1 MKVDNKKLLTIFAI
15 VFVDLLGFSILIPLI
30 PFYAK
35 EFQASDTV
43 IGLLVASYAAAQL
56 VGAPLLG
63 RLSDKYGRRP
73 VLLISILGTI
83 AGFVMLIFANSL
95 WLLFLS
101 RIIDGLTGGNI
112 SVAQA
117 YITDVTDEK
126 NRAKGLGLIGAAFGI
141 GFIVGPA
148 LGGLLSSLGANFS
161 GFISWEYALP
171 ALAAAALATFNF
183 FAVYFWLP
191 ESLTKEQMEEAAANP
206 QKSALSWSALQKAFA
221 RPLVG
226 SLLKTRFFFSLAFA
240 MFQTVFALYALDRF
254 GFGASET
261 AFVLTYIGVLIAVVQ
276 GGLIGR
282 LTVRYDESKLLFL
295 SVILMSGSLFA
306 WAFTPT
312 IWVLLIIMIPLAF
325 SGGVFNTVINSELTK
340 SVMPQEIGGTLG
352 LSAALES
359 ATRVLAPTMGGVLL
373 DTMGSW
379 APGIAGAVLTAV
391 LIPYVWKQIVN
402 QPIPT
407 FAMPENQP
415 VSSGD

>member
-1 MKVDNKKLLTIFAI
+1 MQINNKKLITIFAI

-83 AGFVMLIFANSL
+83 AGFIMLIFANSL
-95 WLLFLS
+95 ELLFLS
-101 RIIDGLTGGNI
+101 RIVDGLTGGNI

-117 YITDVTDEK
+117 YITDITDEK
-126 NRAKGLGLIGAAFGI
+126 NRAKGLGLIGAAFGL

-148 LGGLLSSLGANFS
+148 LGGLLSTIGANFS
-161 GFISWEYALP
+161 GFLAWEYALP
-171 ALAAAALATFNF
+171 ALAATVLASFNWL
-183 FAVYFWLP
+183 AVYFWLP
-191 ESLTKEQMEEAAANP
+191 ESLTKEQMAEAAANP
-206 QKSALSWSALQKAFA
+206 QKNAFSWHALQVAFA

-226 SLLKTRFFFSLAFA
+226 PLLKTRFFFSLAFA

-254 GFGASET
+254 GFGAAET
-261 AFVLTYIGVLIAVVQ
+261 AYVLTYVGIIIAVVQ

-282 LTVRYDESKLLFL
+282 LTARFDEGNLLFV
-295 SVILMSGSLFA
+295 SVIMMSGSLLI
-306 WAFTPT
+306 WAVAPT
-312 IWVLLIIMIPLAF
+312 IWVLLLIMIPLAF
-325 SGGVFNTVINSELTK
+325 SGGVFNTVINSQLTK
-340 SVMPQEIGGTLG
+340 SVTPQEIGGTLG

-359 ATRVLAPTMGGVLL
+359 GTRVLAPTMGGLLL

-379 APGIAGAVLTAV
+379 SPGIVSGLLVAV
-391 LIPYVWKQIVN
+391 LIPYVWREIANKPEPALAVPEQ
-402 QPIPT
+402 QT
-407 FAMPENQP
+407 FNG
-415 VSSGD
+415 GD

>member
-1 MKVDNKKLLTIFAI
+1 MKINNKKLVTIFAI

-56 VGAPLLG
+56 VGAPILG

-73 VLLISILGTI
+73 VLLVSILGTI
-83 AGFVMLIFANSL
+83 AGFIMLIFANSL

-117 YITDVTDEK
+117 YITDITDEK
-126 NRAKGLGLIGAAFGI
+126 NRAKGLGLIGAAFGL

-148 LGGLLSSLGANFS
+148 LGGLLSTIGAEID
-161 GFISWEYALP
+161 GFLAWEYALP
-171 ALAAAALATFNF
+171 ALAATVLATLNWL
-183 FAVYFWLP
+183 AVYFWLP
-191 ESLTKEQMEEAAANP
+191 ESLTAEQMADAAANP
-206 QKSALSWSALQKAFA
+206 QKSAFNWRALQAAFD

-226 SLLKTRFFFSLAFA
+226 PLLKTRFFFSLAFA

-254 GFGASET
+254 GFGPAQT
-261 AFVLTYIGVLIAVVQ
+261 AYVLTYVGILIAVVQ

-282 LTVRYDESKLLFL
+282 LTARFDEGRLLFV
-295 SVILMSGSLFA
+295 SVALMSISLLA
-306 WAFTPT
+306 WALAPT
-312 IWVLLIIMIPLAF
+312 LLVLLVIMIPIAF
-325 SGGVFNTVINSELTK
+325 SGGVFNTVINSQLTK
-340 SVMPQEIGGTLG
+340 SVLPQEIGGTLG
-352 LSAALES
+352 LSAAIES

-373 DTMGSW
+373 DTLGSW
-379 APGIAGAVLTAV
+379 APGVVSAVLTAA
-391 LIPYVWKQIVN
+391 LIPFVWRQIVKV
-402 QPIPT
+402 PLPT
-407 FAMPENQP
+407 FSMPEQQHLA
-415 VSSGD
+415 SGD